1 MARRVALLALSA
13 GLALLATGQG
23 AAAEPWAAGL
33 APHVAP
39 LEDRELA
46 AVTGR
51 GVPGGPADLESA
63 RVILWDEGPRPRGAV
78 SVNTS
83 SGAGGRQESTLTVS
97 PR

>member
-1 MARRVALLALSA
+1 MAKRLALLALGA

-23 AAAEPWAAGL
+23 VAAERSAAGL
-33 APHVAP
+33 LPHLVP
-39 LEDRELA
+39 LDDRTLGA
-46 AVTGR
+46 ITGR
-51 GVPGGPADLESA
+51 GVSGSPADVESA

-83 SGAGGRQESTLTVS
+83 SGAGGRQESTLTVG